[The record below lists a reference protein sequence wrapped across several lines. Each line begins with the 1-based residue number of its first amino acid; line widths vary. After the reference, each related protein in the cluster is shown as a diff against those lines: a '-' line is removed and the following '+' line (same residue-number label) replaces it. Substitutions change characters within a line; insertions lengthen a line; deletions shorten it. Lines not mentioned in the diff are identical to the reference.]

1 MHGKTGKERNNEVNE
16 FELTQSTWS
25 EALQNSNRWLPCCK
39 ETVHVGIHQLVSES
53 KSTKTQN
60 IVITAIIYLHTC
72 ASAVAAVTIEN

>member
-16 FELTQSTWS
+16 LELISTQSTCS

-39 ETVHVGIHQLVSES
+39 ETVHVCLHQLVSES

-60 IVITAIIYLHTC
+60 VVITAIIYLHTC
-72 ASAVAAVTIEN
+72 NPE